1 MGLLGLLCPDMQSV
15 PDLGC
20 ELLEQSTFLYFFF
33 FFRVFSHFFCI
44 NCCKCFESV
53 AP

>member
-33 FFRVFSHFFCI
+33 Q
-44 NCCKCFESV
+44 SV
-53 AP
+53 